1 MSLCVSL
8 YHTLYIGIGY
18 GNIKKT
24 KIRQII
30 LISEIMCTA
39 VSAFKN
45 VTALLIVLK

>member
-1 MSLCVSL
+1 MSLCFFVP
-8 YHTLYIGIGY
+8 YFIRVGY

-24 KIRQII
+24 IIRQII

-45 VTALLIVLK
+45 ATALLIVLN